1 MLGGIKK
8 DKAGQA
14 ESNVLETGRLRKGGG
29 DGLAGDTGDIYGQRS
44 RSSVF
49 RGEKA
54 SQHPLI
60 LGNNTSVELC
70 GTGHI

>member
-8 DKAGQA
+8 DKAGQV
-14 ESNVLETGRLRKGGG
+14 ESNVLERGWLRKDGG
-29 DGLAGDTGDIYGQRS
+29 DGLVRDTGDIYGQLS

-49 RGEKA
+49 CGEKA
-54 SQHPLI
+54 SQHPFI
-60 LGNNTSVELC
+60 LGNNTSVEKC